1 ADMQWRTPQDLGYE
15 NHMMPFPPAACNP
28 YWGGMPLGM
37 EGYMGAPYM
46 GNMGNMGNMPY
57 MGYNP
62 GPFDVPFGGMIP
74 QDPFRGQGYMMP
86 VVPPQRD
93 LAEIA
98 LGSSQAPPIMSRE
111 EFEARKADLRRK
123 REMERRSEREY
134 FNDRESGREMS
145 NSGDI
150 SSLKAKSHQR
160 PSNYPSSL
168 EQQSQYSRQNH
179 HHHRLEKPPLSKLSN
194 TERVAPPLQQPRE
207 ANLPAR
213 SGKRR
218 LESEDASA
226 AEAMAADKRHKA
238 SVFSR
243 ISFPELNSSNP
254 PIKKK
259 KSSSSSTSEL
269 PSTRSSNGYKD
280 YDPPATS
287 STHSHHHH
295 RSSSH
300 HHHQRDES
308 KSVSVVI
315 SSSRKS
321 SSLVVDQ
328 DSSDEDRHFKRRP
341 SRYEP
346 PPPPIEDEVVVARS
360 SRRSRERDHYEREH
374 RHSKHR

>member
-15 NHMMPFPPAACNP
+15 NHMIPFPPAACNP

-37 EGYMGAPYM
+37 EGYMGAPFM
-46 GNMGNMGNMPY
+46 GNMGNMGNMSNMPY

-62 GPFDVPFGGMIP
+62 GPFDGPFGGLIP
-74 QDPFRGQGYMMP
+74 QDPFAGQGYMMP
-86 VVPPQRD
+86 VVQPQRD

-134 FNDRESGREMS
+134 FNDGESVREMS

-150 SSLKAKSHQR
+150 SSMKAKSHQR

-168 EQQSQYSRQNH
+168 QQQSQYSRQNH
-179 HHHRLEKPPLSKLSN
+179 HHHRSEKPPLSS
-194 TERVAPPLQQPRE
+194 TERLPLPLQHQRE

-218 LESEDASA
+218 LESEEDAA
-226 AEAMAADKRHKA
+226 AEAMVMDKKHKA

-259 KSSSSSTSEL
+259 KSSSSTSEI
-269 PSTRSSNGYKD
+269 PSTKSSSGYKD
-280 YDPPATS
+280 YDPPTTS

-308 KSVSVVI
+308 KSVSAVI
-315 SSSRKS
+315 SNSRKS
-321 SSLVVDQ
+321 SSLEVDQ

-346 PPPPIEDEVVVARS
+346 PPPPIEDEVVVRS